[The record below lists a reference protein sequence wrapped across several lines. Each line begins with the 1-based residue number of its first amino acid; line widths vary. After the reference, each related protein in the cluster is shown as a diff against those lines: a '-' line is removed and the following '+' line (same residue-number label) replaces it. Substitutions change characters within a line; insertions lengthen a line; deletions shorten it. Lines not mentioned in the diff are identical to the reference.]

1 MVAGEKVA
9 ENWLNTSVCF
19 ALSLNASLNHFRNRV
34 PAARGLRVD
43 KEQKKGLCT
52 VHQNWPIRYA
62 VQGVVVDDATI
73 LEESGRSTR
82 ARRSAG

>member
-1 MVAGEKVA
+1 MWYTEFTYEV
-9 ENWLNTSVCF
+9 T
-19 ALSLNASLNHFRNRV
+19 
-34 PAARGLRVD
+34 AARGLGVD
-43 KEQKKGLCT
+43 KEQKKGLGT

-73 LEESGRSTR
+73 LEESGRSTH